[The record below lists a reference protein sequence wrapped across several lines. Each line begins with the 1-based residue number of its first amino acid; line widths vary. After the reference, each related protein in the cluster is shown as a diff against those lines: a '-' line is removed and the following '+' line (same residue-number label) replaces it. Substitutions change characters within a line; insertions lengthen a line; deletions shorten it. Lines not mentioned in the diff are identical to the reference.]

1 MRDHEGKEKGAGG
14 PAGAGGNPRKTR
26 KAEGPSAAS
35 LNDFILRLHTFARD
49 WEQVAGDLES
59 AEGTLLAG
67 FLNELAA
74 VLQDEYDIRHG

>member
-1 MRDHEGKEKGAGG
+1 MHDHEGKEKGAGG
-14 PAGAGGNPRKTR
+14 PAKAGGSRKTR
-26 KAEGPSAAS
+26 RAEGPQAAS

-49 WEQVAGDLES
+49 WAQVANDLES

-67 FLNELAA
+67 FLDELAA